1 MNKAKSQSPATPDTV
16 WKFVDSDGTFSL
28 ENPGRFSRLYFP
40 LANESGMLASITP
53 KLKGDTKKGQDAF
66 LTLPVSSED
75 LHNSKANRNFWV
87 IQENPGTSG
96 GAGSSA
102 ANAPGNRR
110 IWSATGVAKNKKDY
124 SDRVSVEAGQL
135 WHQLTRENQTL
146 KLKAVIT
153 NFVPSSGEHVEIMRV
168 VLHNTGSAE
177 TEITA
182 WAAVPLYARSA
193 DNLRDHR
200 HVTSLLH
207 RIEPHSNGVLVTPTM
222 TFDERG
228 HQINRITYAVLGANG
243 QGGEPDKVIPT
254 VEAFIGEGGSFEY
267 PKSLFE
273 PERQDQDAL
282 RNIQGKEAM
291 GALRF
296 PKVRLKPGAR
306 TEYIVLLGI
315 AEDKAEIAKWLH
327 RFASSEKVNASLA
340 ETKQFWQEKASQV
353 VFQTADPVFNG
364 WLRWVGL
371 QPVFRKIF
379 GCSFLPDFDYGRGG
393 RGWRD
398 LWQDCLA
405 LLLTHPEETREI
417 LLRNYGGVRID
428 GSNATIISAGD
439 HRFVADRNSIT
450 RVWMDHGV
458 WPFVTTELY
467 LHESGDM
474 DFLLKKAPY
483 FRDTQ
488 QSRAAQKDAEWTE
501 EYGTKLKTKSGK
513 IYQGSLIEHILV
525 QHLVQFFNVGPHNH
539 IRLEC
544 ADWNDGLDMAA
555 EKGESVAF
563 TAFYAGNLRRI
574 ASVLDYLAQVKN
586 LKTLEL
592 AKELSILLDSA
603 GKGRP
608 SYHNA
613 AYKRE
618 TLERYF
624 RSVQPEISGKVR
636 DFKVTALVQ
645 DLNAKADYLTRH
657 VRVKEWIKVKSG
669 HEFFNGYYD
678 NQARRVEGDH
688 SHGVRMTLTG
698 QVFATMSGVADH
710 SQVTQ
715 IVKSVR
721 KYLQDPVLGGVR
733 LNTDFKDIQPDLGR
747 AFSFAYGEKEN
758 GAFFNHMQVMYANA
772 LYKRGFVQ
780 DGYEVLRGIFRMAVD
795 VENSKIYPGLPEYFN
810 SEGRGMY
817 HYLTGS
823 ASWYFMT
830 LLTESFGVK
839 GHFGDLL
846 LEPKLTAHQFE
857 DAKAISVTAPF
868 ADRRLEIVYKNPHRL
883 CYGQYRIS
891 GATLNGEKIESQLNA
906 QDAWLIAR
914 ETIQKLSATGTH
926 RLEIT
931 LETKSRT
938 AQDPATIYSSPVLLA
953 NLRQKESS
961 SAGPKKGFKERRLL
975 RLPKLSKLSFK
986 HL

>member
-1 MNKAKSQSPATPDTV
+1 MTKPKSDSSSPTI
-16 WKFVDSDGTFSL
+16 WKFIDSKGTFQL
-28 ENPGRFSRLYFP
+28 DNPGRFSRLYFP
-40 LANESGMLASITP
+40 LANEAGMLASITP

-87 IQENPGTSG
+87 IQDG
-96 GAGSSA
+96 
-102 ANAPGNRR
+102 RR

-135 WHQLTRENQTL
+135 WHELTRDNQTL
-146 KLKAVIT
+146 KLKSVIT

-168 VLHNTGSAE
+168 AIHNTGSAE
-177 TEITA
+177 TEIAA
-182 WAAVPLYARSA
+182 WAAVPIYARSA

-207 RIEPHSNGVLVTPTM
+207 RIEEHANGILVTPTM

-228 HQINRITYAVLGANG
+228 HQINRITYAVLGADG
-243 QGGEPDKVIPT
+243 HGRTPDKIVPT
-254 VEAFIGEGGSFEY
+254 VEGFIGEGGSYEY

-273 PERQDQDAL
+273 AEHHDEAAYREH
-282 RNIQGKEAM
+282 IQGKEAM

-296 PKVRLKPGAR
+296 PKVRIKPGGKA
-306 TEYIVLLGI
+306 EFIVLLGI
-315 AEDKAEIAKWLH
+315 ADDKAEIAKWLH
-327 RFASSEKVNASLA
+327 RFASSEKIDASLA
-340 ETKQFWQEKASQV
+340 ETKKFWLEKSSQV
-353 VFQTADPVFNG
+353 VFNTADPVFNG

-405 LLLTHPEETREI
+405 LLLTHPEETRSM
-417 LLRNYGGVRID
+417 LLHNYGGVRID

-439 HRFVADRNSIT
+439 YRFVADRNSIT

-488 QSRAAQKDAEWTE
+488 QSRAAKKDADWTP
-501 EYGTKLKTKSGK
+501 EYGTKLKTRSGK
-513 IYQGSLIEHILV
+513 VYQGTLIEHILV

-539 IRLEC
+539 IKLEC

-592 AKELSILLDSA
+592 TKELGVLLDSA
-603 GKGRP
+603 GKGKLP
-608 SYHNA
+608 SYHNG

-624 RSVQPEISGKVR
+624 KSVQPEISGKVR
-636 DFKVTALVQ
+636 KFPVAALVK

-678 NQARRVEGDH
+678 NHAQRVEGDH
-688 SHGVRMTLTG
+688 PNGVRMTLTG
-698 QVFATMSGVADH
+698 QVFTAMSGVADH
-710 SQVTQ
+710 HQVSQ

-721 KYLQDPVLGGVR
+721 KYLVDPVLGGVR
-733 LNTDFKDIQPDLGR
+733 LNTDFKEIQPNLGR

-780 DGYEVLRGIFRMAVD
+780 EGYEVLRGIFKMAVN
-795 VENSKIYPGLPEYFN
+795 VETSKIYPGLPEYFN

-823 ASWYFMT
+823 ASWYFLT
-830 LLTESFGVK
+830 LLTESFGIK
-839 GHFGDLL
+839 GHYGDLL
-846 LEPKLTAHQFE
+846 IEPKLTAAQFE
-857 DAKAISVTAPF
+857 GVNEISVNAPF
-868 ADRRLEIVYKNPHRL
+868 ADRCLQIIYRNPKKL

-891 GATLNGEKIESQLNA
+891 GATLNGEKVDSELSA
-906 QDAWLIAR
+906 HDAWLIAR
-914 ETIQKLSATGTH
+914 ATVEKLPASGVHT
-926 RLEIT
+926 LEIT
-931 LETKSRT
+931 LDVKTRLPQE
-938 AQDPATIYSSPVLLA
+938 PAPVYTSPVLLA
-953 NLRQKESS
+953 NLRQKD
-961 SAGPKKGFKERRLL
+961 AGSQTKKGFKERRLL
-975 RLPKLSKLSFK
+975 RLPKLTKLSFK

>member
-1 MNKAKSQSPATPDTV
+1 MNKQKSESQSPATI
-16 WKFVDSDGTFSL
+16 WKFIDSHGTFRL
-28 ENPGRFSRLYFP
+28 DDPGRFSRLYFP
-40 LANESGMLASITP
+40 LANEAGMLASITP
-53 KLKGDTKKGQDAF
+53 KLKGDTKSGQDAF
-66 LTLPVSSED
+66 LTIPVSSED
-75 LHNSKANRNFWV
+75 LHNSKASRNFWV
-87 IQENPGTSG
+87 IQNGREG
-96 GAGSSA
+96 
-102 ANAPGNRR
+102 RR

-124 SDRVSVEAGQL
+124 TDRVSVEAGQL
-135 WHQLTRENQTL
+135 FHQLTRENQTL
-146 KLKAVIT
+146 GLKSVIM
-153 NFVPSSGEHVEIMRV
+153 NFIPSSGDHVEIMHV
-168 VLHNTGSAE
+168 TIENTGSAE
-177 TEITA
+177 TEIEA
-182 WAAVPLYARSA
+182 WAAVPMYARSA

-207 RIEPHSNGVLVTPTM
+207 RIEEHHNGVVVTPTM

-228 HQINRITYAVLGANG
+228 HQINRITYAVLGSDGHGRA
-243 QGGEPDKVIPT
+243 PDRVIPT

-273 PERQDQDAL
+273 PSQQIGDAHQS
-282 RNIQGKEAM
+282 IQGKEAM
-291 GALRF
+291 GALHF
-296 PKVRLKPGAR
+296 PKVKLKAGGKA
-306 TEYIVLLGI
+306 EFIILLGI
-315 AEDKAEIAKWLH
+315 ADEKAEIAKWLH
-327 RFASSEKVNASLA
+327 HFASSDKVRAALEA
-340 ETKQFWQEKASQV
+340 TKEFWKAKASQV
-353 VFQTADPVFNG
+353 VFNTADPVFNG

-405 LLLTHPEETREI
+405 LLLTHPEETRDM
-417 LLRNYGGVRID
+417 LVHNYGGVRID

-439 HRFVADRNSIT
+439 YRFIADRNSIT

-488 QSRAAQKDAEWTE
+488 QSRAAKKDADWNEA
-501 EYGTKLKTKSGK
+501 YGTKLKTKSGK
-513 IYQGSLIEHILV
+513 VYQGTLIEHILV

-539 IRLEC
+539 IKLEC

-574 ASVLDYLAQVKN
+574 ASLLDYLAQAKD

-592 AKELSILLDSA
+592 AKEIGILLDAA
-603 GKGRP
+603 GKNKPG
-608 SYHNA
+608 YHNG

-624 RSVQPEISGKVR
+624 KAVQPEISGKTR
-636 DFKVTALVQ
+636 KFAIDALVQ

-688 SHGVRMTLTG
+688 AHGVRMTLTG
-698 QVFATMSGVADH
+698 QVFTAMSGVADH
-710 SQVTQ
+710 HQVSE

-721 KYLQDPVLGGVR
+721 KYLKDPVLGGVR
-733 LNTDFKDIQPDLGR
+733 LNTDFKEIQPDLGR

-780 DGYEVLRGIFRMAVD
+780 EGYDVLRAIFRMAVS
-795 VENSKIYPGLPEYFN
+795 VETSKIFPGLPEYFN

-846 LEPKLTAHQFE
+846 IEPKLTADQFQGA
-857 DAKAISVTAPF
+857 DTISVTAPF
-868 ADRRLEIVYKNPHRL
+868 ADRRLRIVYRNPKKL
-883 CYGQYRIS
+883 CYGQYRIA
-891 GATLNGEKIESQLNA
+891 GATLNGEKVDSQLAA
-906 QDAWLIAR
+906 QDAVLIAR
-914 ETIQKLSATGTH
+914 ATLEKLPRSGEHT
-926 RLEIT
+926 LEIT
-931 LETKSRT
+931 LETRTHT
-938 AQDPATIYSSPVLLA
+938 AQNPPPVYTSPVLLA
-953 NLRQKESS
+953 NLRQKDDS
-961 SAGPKKGFKERRLL
+961 SAPKKGFKERRLL
-975 RLPKLSKLSFK
+975 RLPKLTKLSFK

>member
-1 MNKAKSQSPATPDTV
+1 MKPKHDTSAAPKTL
-16 WKFVDSDGTFSL
+16 WKFIDSDGTFHL
-28 ENPGRFSRLYFP
+28 ENPGHLSRLYFP
-40 LANESGMLASITP
+40 LANEAGMLASITP
-53 KLKGDTKKGQDAF
+53 KLKGDTKTGQDAF
-66 LTLPVSSED
+66 LTLPVSVED
-75 LHNSKANRNFWV
+75 LHNSKASRNFWV
-87 IQENPGTSG
+87 IQNGKG
-96 GAGSSA
+96 GRG
-102 ANAPGNRR
+102 

-124 SDRVSVEAGQL
+124 VDHVSVEAGQL
-135 WHQLTRENQTL
+135 FHQLTRQNQTL
-146 KLKAVIT
+146 QLKSVIT
-153 NFVPSSGEHVEIMRV
+153 NFIPSSGEHVEIMHV
-168 VLHNTGSAE
+168 AIENTGSSE
-177 TEITA
+177 TEIEA
-182 WAAVPLYARSA
+182 WAAIPMYARSA

-207 RIEPHSNGVLVTPTM
+207 RIETHHNGVLVTPTM

-228 HQINRITYAVLGANG
+228 HQINRITYAVLAADG
-243 QGGEPDKVIPT
+243 QGHAPDKIVPT

-273 PERQDQDAL
+273 PERHDETRY

-291 GALRF
+291 GAIRF
-296 PKVRLKPGAR
+296 PKTRLKPGAR
-306 TEYIVLLGI
+306 TEYVILLGI
-315 AEDKAEIAKWLH
+315 ADDRSEIAKWLH
-327 RFASSEKVNASLA
+327 HFASSDKVKASL
-340 ETKQFWQEKASQV
+340 EQTKKFWKTKSSQV
-353 VFQTADPVFNG
+353 VFNTADPVFNG

-405 LLLTHPEETREI
+405 LLLTHPEETRDM
-417 LLRNYGGVRID
+417 LQHNYGGVRID

-439 HRFVADRNSIT
+439 YRFIADRNSIT

-488 QSRAAQKDAEWTE
+488 QSRAAKKDTDWNET
-501 EYGTKLKTKSGK
+501 YGTKLKTKSGK
-513 IYQGSLIEHILV
+513 VYQGTLIEHILV

-539 IRLEC
+539 IKLEC

-555 EKGESVAF
+555 DKGESVAF

-574 ASVLDYLAQVKN
+574 AALLEYLSQVKD

-592 AKELSILLDSA
+592 AKELGILLDAA
-603 GKGRP
+603 GKSKP
-608 SYHNA
+608 AYHNG

-624 RSVQPEISGKVR
+624 KAVQPEISGKTR
-636 DFKVTALVQ
+636 KFTIESLIQ

-688 SHGVRMTLTG
+688 PNGVRMTLTG
-698 QVFATMSGVADH
+698 QVFTTMSGVADH
-710 SQVTQ
+710 HQVSE

-721 KYLQDPVLGGVR
+721 KYLKDPVLGGVR
-733 LNTDFKDIQPDLGR
+733 LNTDFKEIQPDLGR

-780 DGYEVLRGIFRMAVD
+780 EGYEVLKGIFRMAVS
-795 VENSKIYPGLPEYFN
+795 VETSRIYPGLPEYFN

-830 LLTESFGVK
+830 LLTESFGIK

-846 LEPKLTAHQFE
+846 IEPKLTADQFE
-857 DAKAISVTAPF
+857 GTDTISVTAPF
-868 ADRRLEIVYKNPHRL
+868 ADRRLKIVYRNPKKL

-891 GATLNGEKIESQLNA
+891 GAVLDGEKVDSQLSA
-906 QDAWLIAR
+906 HDACLIAR
-914 ETIQKLSATGTH
+914 ETIARLTAAGEHT
-926 RLEIT
+926 LEIT
-931 LETKSRT
+931 LDAKTRSP
-938 AQDPATIYSSPVLLA
+938 QDPAPVYTSPVLLA
-953 NLRQKESS
+953 NLREKASGS
-961 SAGPKKGFKERRLL
+961 PSPKKGFKERRLL
-975 RLPKLSKLSFK
+975 RLPKLTKLSFK

>member
-1 MNKAKSQSPATPDTV
+1 MQKHKPESRPSTI
-16 WKFVDSDGTFSL
+16 WKFIDSNGTFQL

-40 LANESGMLASITP
+40 LANEAGMLASITP

-87 IQENPGTSG
+87 IQDGKH
-96 GAGSSA
+96 
-102 ANAPGNRR
+102 

-135 WHQLTRENQTL
+135 WHELTRENHTL
-146 KLKAVIT
+146 KLKSVIT

-168 VLHNTGSAE
+168 AIHNTGSAE
-177 TEITA
+177 TEVSA
-182 WAAVPLYARSA
+182 WVAVPMYARSA

-207 RIEPHSNGVLVTPTM
+207 RIEEHHNGVLVTPTM

-228 HQINRITYAVLGANG
+228 HQINHLTYAVLAADG
-243 QGGEPDKVIPT
+243 QGRAPEKIVPT
-254 VEAFIGEGGSFEY
+254 VEAFIGEGGSYEY

-273 PERQDQDAL
+273 AERHDEAAY
-282 RNIQGKEAM
+282 REHIQGKEAM

-296 PKVRLKPGAR
+296 PKVRIKPGAKA
-306 TEYIVLLGI
+306 EFIVLLGI
-315 AEDKAEIAKWLH
+315 AEDKTEIAKWLH
-327 RFASSEKVNASLA
+327 RFAASDKVETSLA
-340 ETKQFWQEKASQV
+340 ETKKFWQEKSSQV
-353 VFQTADPVFNG
+353 VFNTADPVFNG

-405 LLLTHPEETREI
+405 LLLTHPEETRSM
-417 LLRNYGGVRID
+417 LLHNYGGVRID

-439 HRFVADRNSIT
+439 YRFVADRNSIT

-488 QSRAAQKDAEWTE
+488 QSRAAKKDTDWTP

-513 IYQGSLIEHILV
+513 VYQGTLIEHILV

-539 IRLEC
+539 IKLEC

-592 AKELSILLDSA
+592 ANELGILLDSA
-603 GKGRP
+603 GKGKLP

-624 RSVQPEISGKVR
+624 KAVQPEISGKVR
-636 DFKVTALVQ
+636 KFSVAALVK

-688 SHGVRMTLTG
+688 ANGVRMTLTG
-698 QVFATMSGVADH
+698 QVFAAMSGVADH
-710 SQVTQ
+710 HQVSQ

-721 KYLQDPVLGGVR
+721 KYLIDPNLGGVR
-733 LNTDFKDIQPDLGR
+733 LNTDFKEIQPDLGR

-780 DGYEVLRGIFRMAVD
+780 EGYEVLRGIFRMAVS

-839 GHFGDLL
+839 GHYGDLL
-846 LEPKLTAHQFE
+846 IEPKLTAAQFE
-857 DAKAISVTAPF
+857 GADAISVIAPF
-868 ADRRLEIVYKNPHRL
+868 ADRKLKIVYKNPKKL

-891 GATLNGEKIESQLNA
+891 GATLNGEKVHSELSA
-906 QDAWLIAR
+906 HDAWLIAR
-914 ETIQKLSATGTH
+914 A
-926 RLEIT
+926 T
-931 LETKSRT
+931 LEKL
-938 AQDPATIYSSPVLLA
+938 PANGLHTLEFTLDVKARSPQEPAPVYTSPVLLA
-953 NLRQKESS
+953 NLRQKDSD
-961 SAGPKKGFKERRLL
+961 SAPKKGFKERRLL
-975 RLPKLSKLSFK
+975 RLPKLTKLSFK

>member
-1 MNKAKSQSPATPDTV
+1 MNKQKPESAPKTV
-16 WKFVDSDGTFSL
+16 WQFIDENGSFRLD
-28 ENPGRFSRLYFP
+28 NPGRFSRLYFP
-40 LANESGMLASITP
+40 LANEAGMLASITP
-53 KLKGDTKKGQDAF
+53 KLKGDTKIGQDAF

-87 IQENPGTSG
+87 IQDG
-96 GAGSSA
+96 
-102 ANAPGNRR
+102 RH
-110 IWSATGVAKNKKDY
+110 IWSAAGVSKNKKDY
-124 SDRVSVEAGQL
+124 TDLVTVEAGQL
-135 WHQLTRENQTL
+135 WHKLTRDNQTL
-146 KLKAVIT
+146 KLKSEIT
-153 NFVPSSGEHVEIMRV
+153 NFIPTSGERVEVMIV
-168 VLHNTGSAE
+168 SIENTGTAE
-177 TEITA
+177 TELET
-182 WAAVPLYARSA
+182 WTAVPIYARSA

-207 RIEPHSNGVLVTPTM
+207 RIEAHDNGVLVTPTM

-228 HQINRITYAVLGANG
+228 HHINHITYSVLGADG
-243 QGGEPDKVIPT
+243 HGRAPEYIVPT

-267 PKSLFE
+267 PKCIFE
-273 PERQDQDAL
+273 AGQPNENARHS
-282 RNIQGKEAM
+282 IQGKEAM
-291 GALRF
+291 GAMRF
-296 PKVRLKPGAR
+296 AKTKLKPGTRA
-306 TEYIVLLGI
+306 EYIILLGV
-315 AEDKAEIAKWLH
+315 AEDRAEISNWLY
-327 RFASSEKVNASLA
+327 RFASSEKAHDALEQTKAFWLA
-340 ETKQFWQEKASQV
+340 KSSQV
-353 VFQTADPVFNG
+353 VFKTADPVFNG

-405 LLLTHPEETREI
+405 LLLTHPEETRDV
-417 LLRNYGGVRID
+417 LLHNYGGVRID

-439 HRFVADRNSIT
+439 HKFIADRNSIT

-474 DFLLKKAPY
+474 DFLFKKAPY

-488 QSRAAQKDAEWTE
+488 QSRAAQKDADWNE

-513 IYQGSLIEHILV
+513 VYQGTLIEHILI
-525 QHLVQFFNVGPHNH
+525 QHLVQFFNVGVHNH

-574 ASVLDYLAQVKN
+574 ASVLDYLAQAKN

-592 AKELSILLDSA
+592 AKELLILLDSA
-603 GKGRP
+603 GKNKP
-608 SYHNA
+608 AYHNS

-618 TLERYF
+618 TLERYYK
-624 RSVQPEISGKVR
+624 SVQPEISGKTR
-636 DFKVTALVQ
+636 KFKVAALIQ

-657 VRVKEWIKVKSG
+657 VRVKEFIKVKSG

-678 NQARRVEGDH
+678 NQAKRVEGDH
-688 SHGVRMTLTG
+688 PSGVRMTLTG
-698 QVFATMSGVADH
+698 QVFAAMSGVADH
-710 SQVTQ
+710 NQVQQ
-715 IVKSVR
+715 IIKSVR
-721 KYLQDPVLGGVR
+721 KYLMDPVLGGVR
-733 LNTDFKDIQPDLGR
+733 LNTDFKQIQPDLGR

-780 DGYEVLRGIFRMAVD
+780 EGYEVMRGIFKMAVT

-846 LEPKLTAHQFE
+846 IEPKLVADQFQNTAV
-857 DAKAISVTAPF
+857 ISVTAPF
-868 ADRRLEIVYKNPHRL
+868 AGRKLQIVYRNPKKL
-883 CYGQYRIS
+883 CYGNYRIAS
-891 GATLNGEKIESQLNA
+891 AVLNGEKVDSQLAA

-914 ETIQKLSATGTH
+914 STLEKLSSDEVHT
-926 RLEIT
+926 LEIS
-931 LETKSRT
+931 LEVKPRT
-938 AQDPATIYSSPVLLA
+938 TQDPTIYTSPTLPVS
-953 NLRQKESS
+953 RPQKESGVPAIKKLFDTFVHNKS
-961 SAGPKKGFKERRLL
+961 S
-975 RLPKLSKLSFK
+975 S
-986 HL
+986 

>member
-1 MNKAKSQSPATPDTV
+1 MTKSKSANPTPATI
-16 WKFVDSDGTFSL
+16 WKFIDSNGSFHL
-28 ENPGRFSRLYFP
+28 ENPGQFSRLYFP
-40 LANESGMLASITP
+40 LANEAGMLASITP
-53 KLKGDTKKGQDAF
+53 KLKGDTKSGQDAF

-75 LHNSKANRNFWV
+75 LHNSKTSRNFWV
-87 IQENPGTSG
+87 IQDGKN
-96 GAGSSA
+96 
-102 ANAPGNRR
+102 
-110 IWSATGVAKNKKDY
+110 IWSAAGVAKNKKNFQDL
-124 SDRVSVEAGQL
+124 VSVEAGQL
-135 WHQLTRENQTL
+135 FHQLTRDNHTL
-146 KLKAVIT
+146 SLKAVIT
-153 NFVPSSGEHVEIMRV
+153 NFIPSSGDHVEIMRV
-168 VLHNTGSAE
+168 EIHNTGSSE
-177 TEITA
+177 TEIEA
-182 WAAVPLYARSA
+182 WAAVPMYARSA

-207 RIEPHSNGVLVTPTM
+207 RIEAHHNGVLVTPTM

-228 HQINRITYAVLGANG
+228 HQINRITYAVLGADG
-243 QGGEPDKVIPT
+243 QGKAPDRVIPT
-254 VEAFIGEGGSFEY
+254 VEGFIGEGGSFEY

-273 PERQDQDAL
+273 ADHDEAQYA
-282 RNIQGKEAM
+282 NIQGKEAM
-291 GALRF
+291 GALHF
-296 PKVRLKPGAR
+296 PKVKLKPGAKA
-306 TEYIVLLGI
+306 EFIVLLGI
-315 AEDKAEIAKWLH
+315 AHEKSEIAKWLH
-327 RFASSEKVNASLA
+327 HYASAEKV
-340 ETKQFWQEKASQV
+340 EKALAQTKEFWKAKSTQV
-353 VFQTADPVFNG
+353 VFETADPVFNG

-405 LLLTHPEETREI
+405 LLLTHPEETRDT
-417 LLRNYGGVRID
+417 LLHNYGGVRID

-439 HRFVADRNSIT
+439 HRFIADRNSIT

-488 QSRAAQKDAEWTE
+488 QSRAAKKDAAWNEA
-501 EYGTKLKTKSGK
+501 YGTRLKTKSGK
-513 IYQGSLIEHILV
+513 IYQGTLIEHILI
-525 QHLVQFFNVGPHNH
+525 QHLVQFFNVGSHNH

-574 ASVLDYLAQVKN
+574 AALLDYLGQVKN

-592 AKELSILLDSA
+592 AKELDILIDA
-603 GKGRP
+603 DGKNKP
-608 SYHNA
+608 AYHNV

-624 RSVQPEISGKVR
+624 KAVQPKISGKTRKFAVS
-636 DFKVTALVQ
+636 ALVQ

-678 NQARRVEGDH
+678 NQAKRVEGDH
-688 SHGVRMTLTG
+688 AHGVRMTLTG
-698 QVFATMSGVADH
+698 QVFAAMSGVADQH
-710 SQVTQ
+710 QVSE
-715 IVKSVR
+715 IIKSVN
-721 KYLQDPVLGGVR
+721 KYLKDPVLGGVR

-780 DGYEVLRGIFRMAVD
+780 EGYEVLKGIFRMAVS
-795 VENSKIYPGLPEYFN
+795 VETSRIYPGLPEYFN

-839 GHFGDLL
+839 GHYGDLL
-846 LEPKLTAHQFE
+846 IEPKLTADQFVGADE
-857 DAKAISVTAPF
+857 ISVTAPF
-868 ADRRLEIVYKNPHRL
+868 ADRKLRIVYRNADKL
-883 CYGQYRIS
+883 CYGQYRV
-891 GATLNGEKIESQLNA
+891 AAAELNGKPIESQLAA
-906 QDAWLIAR
+906 QDAVLIAR
-914 ETIQKLSATGTH
+914 DTLTRLSATGEHT
-926 RLEIT
+926 LTIT
-931 LETKSRT
+931 LEAKSPSAAAVAPVYT
-938 AQDPATIYSSPVLLA
+938 SPVLLA
-953 NLRQKESS
+953 NLRQKELKSS
-961 SAGPKKGFKERRLL
+961 SGKKSFKERRLL
-975 RLPKLSKLSFK
+975 RLPKLNKLSFK